1 MFSNEVPDEV
11 HVNLRTDPIMSQKEM
26 SEKNRI
32 GWNQF
37 SYEAWQGRHGTPK
50 QYAEKLK
57 ECPEKSVRYYLD
69 EIGEV
74 RGKRILNLLGSKGN
88 KAVCFALLGADV
100 TVVDI
105 SSENQRYA
113 LELAE
118 EAGVII
124 SYLVTD
130 ALDIDENQLSTF
142 DIIILEM
149 GVLHY
154 FLDLNPLFNKVAKLM
169 NETSVFILRD
179 YHPFI
184 SKALDFENGTLA
196 VEGDYFND
204 NYIEVDVAYAPLL
217 KEKQRQDL
225 QKNVIRRWTISE
237 TINALINSRLSIQ
250 KMNED
255 KGIGWA
261 FPKGAPN
268 GIENRLPGTYTIL
281 STLK

>member
-1 MFSNEVPDEV
+1 MN
-11 HVNLRTDPIMSQKEM
+11 QKEM
-26 SEKNRI
+26 SEKNKI
-32 GWNQF
+32 GWSQF
-37 SYEAWQGRHGTPK
+37 TYEAWQGRHGTPK
-50 QYAEKLK
+50 QYAGKLQ
-57 ECPEKSVRYYLD
+57 ESPEKAVRYYLD
-69 EIGEV
+69 ELGEV
-74 RGKRILNLLGSKGN
+74 TGKRILNLLGSKGN

-118 EAGVII
+118 EAGVFI
-124 SYLVTD
+124 SYLVGD
-130 ALDIDENQLSTF
+130 ALDIDENELLTF

-154 FLDLNPLFNKVAKLM
+154 FLDLHPLFYKVTKLM

-184 SKALDFENGTLA
+184 SKGLYFENGIHA
-196 VEGDYFND
+196 VEADYFND
-204 NYIEVDVAYAPLL
+204 DCVEVDVAYTPLL
-217 KEKQRQDL
+217 TETQRKDL
-225 QKNVIRRWTISE
+225 KKNVIRRWTISE
-237 TINALINSRLSIQ
+237 TINALINSGLSIQ
-250 KMNED
+250 KMKED
-255 KGIGWA
+255 KGIRWA
-261 FPKGAPN
+261 FPKEAPN

>member
-1 MFSNEVPDEV
+1 
-11 HVNLRTDPIMSQKEM
+11 M

-32 GWNQF
+32 GWSQF
-37 SYEAWQGRHGTPK
+37 TYEAWQGRHGTPK

-57 ECPEKSVRYYLD
+57 ENPEKPVRYYLNELGD
-69 EIGEV
+69 V
-74 RGKRILNLLGSKGN
+74 SGKRILNLLGSKGN

-118 EAGVII
+118 EAGVFI

-130 ALDIDENQLSTF
+130 ALDIDENALSTF

-154 FLDLNPLFNKVAKLM
+154 FLDLHPLFYKVSKLM
-169 NETSVFILRD
+169 SETSVFILRD
-179 YHPFI
+179 YHPFV
-184 SKALDFENGTLA
+184 SKILAFENGTIA
-196 VEGDYFND
+196 AEGDYFNND
-204 NYIEVDVAYAPLL
+204 CFEVDVAYAPLL
-217 KEKQRQDL
+217 TAKQQQNL
-225 QKNVIRRWTISE
+225 KKNVIRRWTIAE
-237 TINALINSRLSIQ
+237 TTNALINSGLSIQ

-255 KGIGWA
+255 KGVQWA
-261 FPKGAPN
+261 FPKDAPN
-268 GIENRLPGTYTIL
+268 GIEDRLPSTYAIL
-281 STLK
+281 SILNNRRAL